1 MDENAVI
8 ESVCNRLQA
17 QGCEVTQR
25 LTTTQHGVD
34 IVAHNPE
41 NGQQFYI
48 EAKGATSSKEGSPG
62 FGKPFDQRQIF
73 NRVAKGVFT
82 SLQLRAKHPDR
93 ESAHV
98 ILALPDAPRFRSYIT
113 PVLQSLQEAG
123 IKVWFEPIQGAS
135 SS

>member
-48 EAKGATSSKEGSPG
+48 EAKGATSSRVGSNR
-62 FGKPFDQRQIF
+62 FGKPYTQSQVFD
-73 NRVAKGVFT
+73 RVAKGVFT
-82 SLQLRAKHPDR
+82 CLQMRAEHPDR

-98 ILALPDAPRFRSYIT
+98 ILAVPDAPRFRSYIT

-123 IKVWFEPIQGAS
+123 IEVWFEPIQ
-135 SS
+135 